1 MGRSS
6 VGNRGPLRDGG
17 DTRSS
22 LHLSTTGPLRCLDEG
37 DERGE
42 GGLALESTR
51 LRARHGCRDHSEVRG
66 SDEGLTVLQRE
77 AQQELEQG
85 KGEDYCLDWGSSQA

>member
-17 DTRSS
+17 DARSS
-22 LHLSTTGPLRCLDEG
+22 PHPSVIALGCLYEG

-42 GGLALESTR
+42 GGLTLESTR
-51 LRARHGCRDHSEVRG
+51 LRARHGCHDESGVKG
-66 SDEGLTVLQRE
+66 SDKGLTVLESE

>member
-17 DTRSS
+17 DARSS
-22 LHLSTTGPLRCLDEG
+22 PHPSVIALGCLYEG

-51 LRARHGCRDHSEVRG
+51 LTARHGCRDTNEVR
-66 SDEGLTVLQRE
+66 SLNKGLTVLQRE

-85 KGEDYCLDWGSSQA
+85 TGEDYCLDWGSSQA

>member
-6 VGNRGPLRDGG
+6 VGDRGPLRNGG
-17 DTRSS
+17 NARSS
-22 LHLSTTGPLRCLDEG
+22 PHPSVIALGCLYEG

-42 GGLALESTR
+42 GRLTLESTR
-51 LRARHGCRDHSEVRG
+51 LRARHGCRDMNGVRS
-66 SDEGLTVLQRE
+66 SDKGLTVLQHK

>member
-17 DTRSS
+17 DARSS
-22 LHLSTTGPLRCLDEG
+22 PHPSVIALGCLYGG

-42 GGLALESTR
+42 GRLALESTR
-51 LRARHGCRDHSEVRG
+51 LTARHGCRDLSEVRS
-66 SDEGLTVLQRE
+66 SDKGLTVLQRE
-77 AQQELEQG
+77 AQQELEQD